1 MLKKMFPLYLLVFI
15 AWLIL
20 NEKVTLEIIIVGVLL
35 ILLVSIVHHLLVPPQ
50 HRHGFPFRKMP
61 QTFAYLWLLLVEVIK
76 SNIEMIKIVLFVKE
90 EELTPTITRVK
101 SGLKTNIGITALT
114 SSITLTPGTIT
125 VAAYQDE
132 LYIHALDESMLD
144 GIDDSIFIHKLKE
157 LES

>member
-1 MLKKMFPLYLLVFI
+1 MLRKMFPLYLLVFI

-20 NEKVTLEIIIVGVLL
+20 NEKVTLEIIIIGVLL
-35 ILLVSIVHHLLVPPQ
+35 ILLVGIVHHLLVPPQ

-61 QTFAYLWLLLVEVIK
+61 QTIAYLWLLLVEVIK

-90 EELTPTITRVK
+90 EELTPALTRVK